1 MKFTSV
7 ILFIFLLFAS
17 LPAYAQAAVNPE
29 VQPQD
34 SLSDAADAAE
44 AEAAEEALLDELI
57 MADSSVLEAEQQL
70 GPVLYNQEELDR
82 QLLEWALSWLDTTA
96 CTMVRD
102 TIFTPDSV
110 YQKRLSELPTI
121 IPMTYNSVVRGFIEM
136 YVKRRP
142 RQVASLLRVA
152 EFYFPIFEDKL
163 CEYNLPDELKYLAVI
178 ESALNASARSHAG
191 AAGLWQFMPSTGRNY
206 GLEVNSLVD
215 ERLDPYKSTD
225 AACRCL
231 RALYKLYGDW
241 HLALASYNCGPG
253 NVNKAIRRS
262 GGKRDFWSIYPWLPR
277 ETRAYVP
284 IFIAANYAMYYSDEH
299 GICPDT
305 LYQTHLKH
313 REVLMSAAVDTLHSS
328 QRQHLEQISAVLGLP
343 MAELRKLNPAYVRD
357 VVPGGKDYNI
367 VLPIDYAGAYIE
379 LQDSILAYKAD
390 SLLHKQAQMIAM
402 AQKSTDTYSAGGI
415 TYYKVKKG
423 DTLGA
428 IAKRYRCSVK
438 QLQRWNNLRSTNIQ
452 IGQKLKILK

>member
-1 MKFTSV
+1 M
-7 ILFIFLLFAS
+7 
-17 LPAYAQAAVNPE
+17 
-29 VQPQD
+29 
-34 SLSDAADAAE
+34 
-44 AEAAEEALLDELI
+44 
-57 MADSSVLEAEQQL
+57 
-70 GPVLYNQEELDR
+70 
-82 QLLEWALSWLDTTA
+82 
-96 CTMVRD
+96 
-102 TIFTPDSV
+102 
-110 YQKRLSELPTI
+110 
-121 IPMTYNSVVRGFIEM
+121 
-136 YVKRRP
+136 
-142 RQVASLLRVA
+142 ASLLRVA
-152 EFYFPIFEDKL
+152 ELYFPIFEDKL

-305 LYQTHLKH
+305 LYQTRFKH

-328 QRQHLEQISAVLGLP
+328 QRQHLEQLSAVLGLP
-343 MAELRKLNPAYVRD
+343 IAELRKLNPAYVRD
-357 VVPGGKDYNI
+357 IVPGGKDYNI
-367 VLPIDYAGAYIE
+367 VLPIDYTGAYIE